1 MKCSRVASRLFLNI
15 GSLEKAA
22 AQLKFASWV

>member
-1 MKCSRVASRLFLNI
+1 MKCSRVASRLFLI

>member
-1 MKCSRVASRLFLNI
+1 MKCSRVARLFLNI